1 MAGLFSLDGDL
12 STTRCSVLSGL
23 PLATEEQLWKLYLIV
38 KRLEH
43 ISHAR
48 PIQRNF
54 LKNNSGA
61 GKEVAVVWRNPK
73 QGTKTSRLSLLGES
87 TRESFALTIHSC
99 ARVRG
104 HRGPSTS
111 DNFLSSGKGCRV
123 SKLTG
128 PSSFGLAL
136 TFTDLILA
144 DTQFYEYLWCQG
156 GLLCKGLG

>member
-1 MAGLFSLDGDL
+1 M
-12 STTRCSVLSGL
+12 
-23 PLATEEQLWKLYLIV
+23 

-43 ISHAR
+43 ISHAW

-73 QGTKTSRLSLLGES
+73 QGTKTSRPSLLEES
-87 TRESFALTIHSC
+87 THESFALTIHSC
-99 ARVRG
+99 ALG
-104 HRGPSTS
+104 HRGPATS
-111 DNFLSSGKGCRV
+111 DNFFSSGKGCRV
-123 SKLTG
+123 PKLTG

-144 DTQFYEYLWCQG
+144 NTQFYEYLWCQG